1 MRARRGTA
9 WHFSMD
15 YDYRA
20 KKTVIAIAA
29 ELKPG
34 VAGNVIGHLA
44 LAVGHRIAAADMGKH
59 PLVDASGV
67 EHTGISRYPVIVVTV
82 KSARLRKLL
91 AEAREFTGLLLA
103 DYPEQML
110 STGHDDEL
118 STAIASS
125 AEDTLRYLGVALH
138 GDSQFLKSL
147 TGKFSLWGNNLASTA
162 SE

>member
-1 MRARRGTA
+1 
-9 WHFSMD
+9 MD

-29 ELKPG
+29 ELAPG
-34 VAGNVIGHLA
+34 IAGNVIGHLA
-44 LAVGHRIAAADMGKH
+44 LAVGHRVVANDMGKH
-59 PLVDASGV
+59 PLVDATGV

-91 AEAREFTGLLLA
+91 AEARAVNGLVLA

-118 STAIASS
+118 STAIASAS
-125 AEDTLRYLGVALH
+125 EESLRYLGVALH
-138 GDSQFLKSL
+138 GNAEQLKPL
-147 TGKFSLWGNNLASTA
+147 TGKFSLWGNNMASPATA
-162 SE
+162 

>member
-1 MRARRGTA
+1 MN
-9 WHFSMD
+9 

-29 ELKPG
+29 ELTPG

-44 LAVGHRIAAADMGKH
+44 LAVGHRVAAADMGKH
-59 PLVDASGV
+59 PLVDATGV
-67 EHTGISRYPVIVVTV
+67 EHAGISRYPVIVVTV

-91 AEAREFTGLLLA
+91 AEAREVNGLLIA

-118 STAIASS
+118 STWISNPSS
-125 AEDTLRYLGVALH
+125 RSSQHRYQ
-138 GDSQFLKSL
+138 SSL
-147 TGKFSLWGNNLASTA
+147 
-162 SE
+162 

>member
-1 MRARRGTA
+1 MN
-9 WHFSMD
+9 

-29 ELKPG
+29 ELTPG

-44 LAVGHRIAAADMGKH
+44 LAVGHRVAAADMGKH
-59 PLVDASGV
+59 PLVDATGV
-67 EHTGISRYPVIVVTV
+67 EHAGISRYPVIVVTV

-91 AEAREFTGLLLA
+91 AEAREVNGLLIA

-118 STAIASS
+118 STAIASAPEES
-125 AEDTLRYLGVALH
+125 LRYLGVALH
-138 GDSQFLKSL
+138 GDAEQLKPL
-147 TGKFSLWGNNLASTA
+147 TGKFSLWGNNMGSPAA
-162 SE
+162 A

>member
-1 MRARRGTA
+1 
-9 WHFSMD
+9 MD

-29 ELKPG
+29 ELAPG

-44 LAVGHRIAAADMGKH
+44 LAVGHRIAAGDMGKH
-59 PLVDASGV
+59 PLVDAAGV

-91 AEAREFTGLLLA
+91 AEAREVDDLLLA

-118 STAIASS
+118 ATAIAACSEGS
-125 AEDTLRYLGVALH
+125 FRYLGVALH
-138 GDSQFLKSL
+138 GDAELLKPL
-147 TGKFSLWGNNLASTA
+147 TGKFSLWGNNMASA
-162 SE
+162 AAVNG